1 MEYSI
6 TTNSENQ
13 TIKIA
18 ETFSIFLTG
27 GDTVLLN
34 GELGAGK
41 TTFVNGI
48 CKGLGIKFQINSPS
62 FTILNKYTI
71 KRNKELIHADFYRLD
86 SINEIINVGIEEFLY
101 DSKYIVLIECPEI
114 LKNSIKKEYIEITF
128 SYLVED
134 YNSRVLTFKS
144 NFNYWD
150 VKLKN
155 FIKGLKNCIF

>member
-1 MEYSI
+1 LEYSI

-71 KRNKELIHADFYRLD
+71 KRNKELIWL
-86 SINEIINVGIEEFLY
+86 
-101 DSKYIVLIECPEI
+101 I
-114 LKNSIKKEYIEITF
+114 LKSME
-128 SYLVED
+128 
-134 YNSRVLTFKS
+134 
-144 NFNYWD
+144 
-150 VKLKN
+150 
-155 FIKGLKNCIF
+155 